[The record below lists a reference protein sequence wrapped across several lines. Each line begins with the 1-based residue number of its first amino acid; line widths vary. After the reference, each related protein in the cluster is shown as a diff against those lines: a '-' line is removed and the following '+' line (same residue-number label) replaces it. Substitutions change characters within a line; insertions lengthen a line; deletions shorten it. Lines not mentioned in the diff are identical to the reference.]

1 MHVLFRYD
9 RTQGWI
15 GFTLLSEM
23 PSFLTDQLGF
33 DLSSAGLLS
42 VVPYAMLFLA
52 TTSSGKLFCYLQ
64 DHRNWTV
71 TDVRQCAQFVAFTCS
86 GGGLIILGFINNV
99 PAAFTVLIFAQATL
113 GIATSGFS
121 CSFLDIAPN
130 YSALLNS
137 IANTIGAMAGIVGP
151 ICVGIFTS
159 KYEGN
164 IILLAFMLCCVVV
177 CNGMICV

>member
-1 MHVLFRYD
+1 
-9 RTQGWI
+9 
-15 GFTLLSEM
+15 M

-52 TTSSGKLFCYLQ
+52 TTSSGKMFCYLQ
-64 DHRNWTV
+64 DHYNWSV
-71 TDVRQCAQFVAFTCS
+71 RDVRQCAQFIAFTCS
-86 GGGLIILGFINNV
+86 GGGLVILGFIENV

-159 KYEGN
+159 KYEG
-164 IILLAFMLCCVVV
+164 IYSYVRLDILIYISCVQELWV
-177 CNGMICV
+177 GELFSS

>member
-1 MHVLFRYD
+1 M
-9 RTQGWI
+9 
-15 GFTLLSEM
+15 
-23 PSFLTDQLGF
+23 TDQLGF

-42 VVPYAMLFLA
+42 IVPYVLLLLA
-52 TTSSGKLFCYLQ
+52 TNASGKMFCYLQ
-64 DHRNWTV
+64 DNRNWSV
-71 TDVRQCAQFVAFTCS
+71 RDIRQCAQFIAFTCS
-86 GGGLIILGFINNV
+86 GGGLVILGFVDNV
-99 PAAFTVLIFAQATL
+99 PAAYALLSFSVATL

-159 KYEGN
+159 KYEG
-164 IILLAFMLCCVVV
+164 IYSYVRLDILIYISCVQELWV
-177 CNGMICV
+177 GELFSS